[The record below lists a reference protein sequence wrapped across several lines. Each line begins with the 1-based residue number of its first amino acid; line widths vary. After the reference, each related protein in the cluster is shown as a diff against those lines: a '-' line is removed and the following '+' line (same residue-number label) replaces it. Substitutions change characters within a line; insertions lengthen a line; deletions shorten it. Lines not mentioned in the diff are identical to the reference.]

1 MSDQFSALNSPFTI
15 GKVRIKNR
23 FVMAPTT
30 TGAYLAPDGSFSK
43 EGIDY
48 FVRRAEGG
56 MGLVQTG
63 ALMTD
68 YKIDEPGALGP
79 MFMATPASRQ
89 AFIVSSDALLT
100 RLRAYGAQMFIQISA
115 GLGRNSPGSYGPS
128 ANPYFGTTDQMN
140 PVLTTDQI
148 KQKIQMMID
157 AAKVVKQ
164 AGYPGV
170 ELHAIHWGY
179 LLDQMAS
186 SLTNRRTDEYGGDL
200 EHRMRMCTE
209 ILQGIKAEC
218 GSDFAVTVRLGLKA
232 YAKGFNQ
239 GSIDGSGEAYRTL
252 EEGVEIC
259 RILERAG
266 CDGLD
271 VDTGVYDSFYYACP
285 PMYVRRGYMNEIA
298 RAAKDAVSIPIIC
311 GSRMGDVHADEQG
324 VEEGDFDAI
333 AIGRPMLAD
342 PDLPRKVEMGE
353 TERIRPCIA
362 CNQGCLL
369 RLFNGLPSGCAVNPE
384 IGRDAS
390 YRLTPALERKNV
402 VVVGGGVAGM
412 EAARTSA
419 MRGHKVTLFERTDKL
434 GGHLI
439 SGGSHDFKVE
449 VRELNRWYQNE
460 LAHLPVDVRM
470 SCEATPENVLALEP
484 DAIILANGSSAVM
497 PRIDGIDNPKCV
509 SCISALT
516 DEGQLGQRV
525 VIVGGGLVGCELA
538 VDLINKGH
546 DVEIVEALPSILSSG
561 PQVPLPNTMYLHDF
575 FAEKGTPLHT
585 STRIAAVTDDGAV
598 VEAADG
604 TRSTI
609 PADSVVIAV
618 GFRPNP
624 SMRQEFTGTGAAIY
638 EIGDERKVGNILTS
652 IWDAYEVA
660 HTL

>member
-1 MSDQFSALNSPFTI
+1 MADQYHALNSPFTI
-15 GKVRIKNR
+15 GKVQVKNR

-43 EGIDY
+43 EGVEY
-48 FVRRAEGG
+48 FVRRAQGG
-56 MGLVQTG
+56 MGLVMTG

-68 YKIDEPGALGP
+68 YKIDAPGALGP
-79 MFMATPASRQ
+79 MFMSTPQGQR
-89 AFIVSSDALLT
+89 AFITSSDAILT
-100 RLRAYGAQMFIQISA
+100 RLRAYGAQMFIQLSA
-115 GLGRNSPGSYGPS
+115 GLGRNSAGSYGPS
-128 ANPYFGTTDQMN
+128 ANPYFGTTDVMN

-170 ELHAIHWGY
+170 EIHAIHWGY

-200 EHRMRMCTE
+200 EARMRMCCE
-209 ILQGIKAEC
+209 IIQGIKAEC
-218 GSDFAVTVRLGLKA
+218 GDDFAISVRLGLKA

-239 GSIDGSGEAYRTL
+239 GTISGEGEAYRTL
-252 EEGVEIC
+252 EEGVEIAK
-259 RILERAG
+259 ILERAG
-266 CDGLD
+266 ADALN

-285 PMYVRRGYMNEIA
+285 PMYLKRGYMEDIA
-298 RAAKDAVSIPIIC
+298 RAAKEAVSIPIIC
-311 GSRMGDVHADEQG
+311 GSRMGDINADEAAI
-324 VEEGDFDAI
+324 EGGAFDAI

-342 PDLPRKVEMGE
+342 PDLPKKVQMDAP
-353 TERIRPCIA
+353 ERIRPCIG

-390 YRLTPALERKNV
+390 YRLTPATEKKSV

-412 EAARTSA
+412 EAARTAA
-419 MRGHKVTLFERTDKL
+419 MRGHKVTLFEKSDHL
-434 GGHLI
+434 GGHLV
-439 SGGSHDFKVE
+439 SGGSHDFKAE
-449 VRELNRWYQNE
+449 VRELNAWYQRE
-460 LAHLPVDVRM
+460 LADLPVDVRM
-470 SCEATPENVLALEP
+470 GTEATREAVEALSP
-484 DAIILANGSSAVM
+484 DAVILANGSSAVM
-497 PRIDGIDNPKCV
+497 SRIEGIDHPKTV
-509 SCISALT
+509 SCIDALLH
-516 DEGQLGQRV
+516 EERLGQRV
-525 VIVGGGLVGCELA
+525 VVVGGGLVGCELA
-538 VDLINKGH
+538 MDLVNKGR
-546 DVEIVEALPSILSSG
+546 DVQIVEALPQILSSG

-575 FAEKGTPLHT
+575 FAEKGTPVHT
-585 STRIAAVTDDGAV
+585 STRIAAVTDEGAV
-598 VEAADG
+598 VTAEDG
-604 TRSTI
+604 SQTVL

-624 SMRQEFTGTGAAIY
+624 SLREEFQGLGAAVY
-638 EIGDERKVGNILTS
+638 EIGDERRVGNILTA